1 MQAIR
6 SNKLFDFKL
15 IIYFSAVMLLY
26 IIGIKYDLVG
36 QLVGCVSFGICVLYL
51 LFNKPEKAFLH
62 FILNLT
68 FSIESVQFA
77 TGQSSGVI
85 IHSFIILPYITILGV
100 FAVNVFIFIQ
110 LILKEKKNFKT
121 IFPRFCVNFCIYI
134 IVEGIIMLLITLM
147 INDNRITNVDWY
159 YSSARSELF
168 RMFMLVITIINS
180 LLIINKNQSDKN
192 ELSRWMVAMLCSLS
206 IVGFIAEIFDI
217 HGYRMGATN
226 VSALPLFAFFG
237 VGLIAF
243 FKAADNSKDKIITC
257 FFTGS
262 LLVLMILKSTPLGGK
277 WFIAILMIIIFLIY
291 AYTDSV
297 KGIFLGVSI
306 ILLIVAI
313 INTNLVE
320 SILSGNYYM
329 LKKYDEFK
337 TLFKYA
343 GNLSQSDAS
352 IAFRLDEINNV
363 LIEISKNPLYL
374 IFGKGIVGTSLHHT
388 ALYSWSASGTF
399 SNLQSSYG
407 IFFQMHESL
416 AVILLKYGLIGVGGF
431 IYALIRGFKAIK
443 SSPWAMIGV
452 IWLTFYFGS
461 YNSMLFGAVCLVMA
475 LHDCKNQNSSVHY
488 GKKIRALSVRN
499 QEQIL

>member
-1 MQAIR
+1 
-6 SNKLFDFKL
+6 
-15 IIYFSAVMLLY
+15 
-26 IIGIKYDLVG
+26 
-36 QLVGCVSFGICVLYL
+36 
-51 LFNKPEKAFLH
+51 
-62 FILNLT
+62 
-68 FSIESVQFA
+68 
-77 TGQSSGVI
+77 
-85 IHSFIILPYITILGV
+85 
-100 FAVNVFIFIQ
+100 
-110 LILKEKKNFKT
+110 
-121 IFPRFCVNFCIYI
+121 
-134 IVEGIIMLLITLM
+134 
-147 INDNRITNVDWY
+147 
-159 YSSARSELF
+159 
-168 RMFMLVITIINS
+168 
-180 LLIINKNQSDKN
+180 
-192 ELSRWMVAMLCSLS
+192 
-206 IVGFIAEIFDI
+206 
-217 HGYRMGATN
+217 
-226 VSALPLFAFFG
+226 
-237 VGLIAF
+237 
-243 FKAADNSKDKIITC
+243 
-257 FFTGS
+257 
-262 LLVLMILKSTPLGGK
+262 MILKSTPLGGK

-416 AVILLKYGLIGVGGF
+416 AVILLK
-431 IYALIRGFKAIK
+431 
-443 SSPWAMIGV
+443 
-452 IWLTFYFGS
+452 
-461 YNSMLFGAVCLVMA
+461 
-475 LHDCKNQNSSVHY
+475 
-488 GKKIRALSVRN
+488 
-499 QEQIL
+499 